1 MFGNTEKNY
10 ESYYHFF
17 STLVK
22 LVLRIVDIIAVGT
35 DRETAIVQA
44 LKATLHGNTIYLCCF
59 LYMKDNITCKL
70 SEFCLPEYISQE
82 IIKKDL
88 FGF

>member
-59 LYMKDNITCKL
+59 LYKHLEVGIDKWFEM
-70 SEFCLPEYISQE
+70 SFYQR
-82 IIKKDL
+82 
-88 FGF
+88 